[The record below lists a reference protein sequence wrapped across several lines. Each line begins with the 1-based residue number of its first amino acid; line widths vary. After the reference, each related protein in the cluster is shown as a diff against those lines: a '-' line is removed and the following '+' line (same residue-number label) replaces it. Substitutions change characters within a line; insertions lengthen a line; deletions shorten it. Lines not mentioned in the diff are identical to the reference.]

1 MVTGKADNTKN
12 VGKEKAGFYK
22 PPQPDVDVSGENPEG
37 MQEPSALGAQ
47 SQGSGNNS
55 NNSNRSGVMP
65 KGSKWNSL
73 LMVVAGV
80 VLSVVIG
87 MFIFVKGGTYTT
99 DLTAL
104 QKITTDN
111 TAKVDT
117 AVKNV
122 TGLIGDANNKITDA
136 TKQMGNS
143 IDIKMANYALKSD
156 ITSMQNNI
164 DKLASKSDMQNSISV
179 LANKNDL
186 SGLAKQADVDS
197 KLKDYATSKDIVAN
211 NTRIDAL
218 DKQVKDLQDS
228 VTKLV
233 TASTPSKPVNTGT
246 PTSTI
251 GNVSIKVTSS
261 SGTIIPEG
269 TYDFAGNTYKV
280 STIDVLS
287 GGSGY
292 KSTPVIRVTGGI
304 GDGVSARAVVVGG
317 TVTGIIV
324 DNGGEGYLNRPT
336 QLQVSFLGGGCT
348 VSAVAVV
355 STMEL
360 TDLTLDPT
368 ITIKITNGENYNISN
383 LIFDLV
389 LLADND
395 VPSSNVV
402 NKLKLNGTNASFR
415 NTYTDSQM
423 FTFETSGSGI
433 TIYANTTKYIYI
445 TPSIL
450 LKNANTD
457 GDINFD
463 VSALLVDFSRS

>member
-1 MVTGKADNTKN
+1 M
-12 VGKEKAGFYK
+12 
-22 PPQPDVDVSGENPEG
+22 
-37 MQEPSALGAQ
+37 
-47 SQGSGNNS
+47 
-55 NNSNRSGVMP
+55 
-65 KGSKWNSL
+65 
-73 LMVVAGV
+73 
-80 VLSVVIG
+80 
-87 MFIFVKGGTYTT
+87 
-99 DLTAL
+99 
-104 QKITTDN
+104 
-111 TAKVDT
+111 
-117 AVKNV
+117 
-122 TGLIGDANNKITDA
+122 
-136 TKQMGNS
+136 
-143 IDIKMANYALKSD
+143 
-156 ITSMQNNI
+156 
-164 DKLASKSDMQNSISV
+164 
-179 LANKNDL
+179 
-186 SGLAKQADVDS
+186 
-197 KLKDYATSKDIVAN
+197 
-211 NTRIDAL
+211 
-218 DKQVKDLQDS
+218 
-228 VTKLV
+228 
-233 TASTPSKPVNTGT
+233 
-246 PTSTI
+246 
-251 GNVSIKVTSS
+251 
-261 SGTIIPEG
+261 
-269 TYDFAGNTYKV
+269 
-280 STIDVLS
+280 S